1 MIVAIVDT
9 NVYSSAFYNPNGK
22 EAEII
27 RRGNREELLLLS
39 PDTVREELERNLK
52 SKLELSGTEVISII
66 SSLPTVWVP
75 KVEYERFLENA
86 KSILP
91 HEEDA
96 LILACAMKF
105 GAGIL
110 TGNTKHFRA
119 SKAKKILIWSS
130 AELIKLL
137 DKSVDNV

>member
-1 MIVAIVDT
+1 MIVVIVDT
-9 NVYSSAFYNPNGK
+9 NIYFSSFYNRKGK
-22 EAEII
+22 EAEIV
-27 RRGNREELLLLS
+27 RRGNREELLPLS
-39 PDTVREELERNLK
+39 PDTVRGELERNLK
-52 SKLELSGTEVISII
+52 LKLELSDAQVVSIV

-75 KVEYERFLENA
+75 KIEYEKFLEKA

-96 LILACAMKF
+96 PILACAMKF

-119 SKAKKILIWSS
+119 AKTKKISVWSS
-130 AELIKLL
+130 AKLL
-137 DKSVDNV
+137 ELLRKESV